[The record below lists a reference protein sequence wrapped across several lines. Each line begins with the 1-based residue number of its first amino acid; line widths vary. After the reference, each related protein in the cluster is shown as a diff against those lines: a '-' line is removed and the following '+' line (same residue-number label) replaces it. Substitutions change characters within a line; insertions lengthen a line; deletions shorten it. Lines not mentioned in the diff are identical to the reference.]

1 MQDGLR
7 EEEVRAVGIVHE
19 QGDSL
24 LPARRGKR
32 GDVRQLPVI
41 IRAGHIGR
49 PHIGVQC
56 HRVHEVL
63 RKRPDGFQA
72 QQRHG
77 IHRGAVYH
85 AAAQDLPPFGAAR
98 RSIAWMHN
106 EHPPAE
112 NNVRFVPKSCA
123 AACSARRMGPSASK
137 RLSVSGS
144 SVKSRDKRSSG
155 RAAGLFLWPGVWK
168 AARCRAQCSIR
179 AV

>member
-85 AAAQDLPPFGAAR
+85 AAAQDLPPVRRGQAQHRLDTQRAPAR
-98 RSIAWMHN
+98 GEQR
-106 EHPPAE
+106 PL
-112 NNVRFVPKSCA
+112 CA
-123 AACSARRMGPSASK
+123 KELRG
-137 RLSVSGS
+137 
-144 SVKSRDKRSSG
+144 
-155 RAAGLFLWPGVWK
+155 GLL
-168 AARCRAQCSIR
+168 RAQDGAFGFKE
-179 AV
+179 AVGVRQLGKIEG